1 MKIGVII
8 LFWKNVQNK
17 KRRHRTPKHQYLKD
31 KKSLSKDTEK
41 DGWKREEKQESVV
54 PRK

>member
-31 KKSLSKDTEK
+31 TEK